1 MTRIPDRSAG
11 PEQVRNYIRQTLT
24 SKHKTD
30 DNFAEEA
37 ARSWR
42 LGRGSELCDATL
54 EYLQEIF
61 GVDIGL
67 CLFHSICEDRDD
79 AWEQSLI
86 GIICNWMLYGSAAF
100 LLWSLIVLFLGRRPN
115 LSFPT
120 LLFGATLANYG
131 YRRPTYNYPMLAM
144 GICNI
149 CISLLSIL
157 WVHVL

>member
-11 PEQVRNYIRQTLT
+11 PEQVRSYIRQTLT
-24 SKHKTD
+24 AKHKTD
-30 DNFAEEA
+30 DDFAAEA
-37 ARSWR
+37 ARAWR
-42 LGRGSELCDATL
+42 LGRGSELSDATL

-61 GVDIGL
+61 GVDIGF
-67 CLFHSICEDRDD
+67 CLFQSICEDRDN
-79 AWEQSLI
+79 AWEHSYI
-86 GIICNWMLYGSAAF
+86 GMLYCSAMF
-100 LLWSLIVLFLGRRPN
+100 LLWSLITLFLGRRSN

-144 GICNI
+144 GICNV